1 MTDTCLF
8 CKLIAGEIKSNIVYQ
23 DDNVFAFR
31 DINPQ
36 APVHILV
43 VPKRHIATLNDVHP
57 EDTELMGQLLLAATR
72 IARDEG
78 IAEEGYRTVINCNRN
93 GGQVVFH
100 IHVHIL
106 GGRGMHWPPG

>member
-43 VPKRHIATLNDVHP
+43 IPKRHIATLNEVRP
-57 EDTELMGQLLLAATR
+57 EDTELMGQLLVAATR

-78 IAEEGYRTVINCNRN
+78 VAEEGYRTVINCNRH